1 MASLNFATV
10 NTGGISRKF
19 ASLRHFLHIDQI
31 HIAAI
36 TETQSKRPVN
46 ITGFHSY
53 NKPSPTTRAKHGVTL
68 LVSTSLASSQHIL
81 PPHLDH
87 LQAVAATIHINN
99 LNILFI
105 CYYNPPLETV
115 STQLLDYTS
124 TFRHAVIL
132 GDFNARHTDFGDTI
146 SNTNGRHLTRSLN
159 TLPLCRL
166 RNQFPTLIN
175 HVGTSIVDH
184 IIVTDNL
191 THITNTDSFIGTTV
205 TSDHLPLVSNF
216 TLQGPQP
223 RPTHIPIFD
232 FNNTNWTDFQ
242 NYITNNLP
250 HIDDTLD
257 PNTIDTQVTQL
268 TQLIKQA
275 QTLFV
280 PIKHIPTNRKPLPPQ
295 ILALIRVK
303 RRIYRE
309 FVQTRSPVLKTV
321 FNRLNAQIRRDINQ
335 FRLAHWSNSCSSLDY
350 RDGKK
355 FWDKFNSLTGR
366 KSHPIHHLSVNNTI
380 FNTPQDKANCFAAT
394 LQNIHQVPNDP
405 HFNQH
410 FFNTVTN
417 NTLRFRQNLPRLDY
431 DADLDPD
438 PDPDFPPDNP
448 DLTAPTTDD
457 EIKALIIRLKNSK
470 APGPDQI
477 KPILLKHLP
486 DTAIT
491 SITTI
496 YNSCFNSG
504 HFPTPWKEATTIMI
518 PKPNKDPNNPLSYR
532 PISLLN
538 ILGKIF
544 ETILASR
551 LRHTLEENNLLPP
564 EQFGFRPHRSTS
576 DPTFEL
582 FTDSTRSA
590 NLGQCTL
597 AVFLDVER
605 AFDRVW
611 HDGLI
616 QKFLSHNINLNF
628 IKLIDSFLSNRSCK
642 VKVQNSFSYP
652 VPLLSGVPQG
662 SVLSPIL
669 YIFYSSDFPVSD
681 LHQTKTR
688 FFADDTAL
696 WTSRTTAA
704 SASRTLQPLLNQIST
719 WTRKWRVK
727 INPTKSTAILF
738 KHPNLTRNKKFD
750 PRDITITLN
759 NTPIDLVPSTRTR
772 SRKSATDPTSSA
784 ISWETSKG
792 AIPALFSTPTTHSS
806 DPSSSTEPPSTHLSH
821 TPRHIAL
828 PHAND
833 KSFAEF
839 TASTASTP
847 AIPSTRTQTPPPSQT
862 VFTNSN
868 KTTSNAHSTTTTQ
881 LPKTHSTLHI
891 SFSHATT
898 LFATESPGSPEENCP
913 IHPRRFSQR
922 CTPTCPTIFNFSL
935 KRRPSQ

>member
-1 MASLNFATV
+1 MENERRLRSKGPVKHSPKKPLNLPTSLPSSANSPKT
-10 NTGGISRKF
+10 
-19 ASLRHFLHIDQI
+19 LPQ
-31 HIAAI
+31 
-36 TETQSKRPVN
+36 
-46 ITGFHSY
+46 
-53 NKPSPTTRAKHGVTL
+53 NKPIP
-68 LVSTSLASSQHIL
+68 SLMDKKIL
-81 PPHLDH
+81 PPPQTHATTLKSTKHTQQRSRTPSPSNSETSASFSSTTSEKSSSTTTSKKLSFRYSIQNIPAPLATQKSFYSHLISLGLHQIDSLKVNYNKSALLVLSRQLTPNQIST
-87 LQAVAATIHINN
+87 LQAGFPGSKIQFKL
-99 LNILFI
+99 LN
-105 CYYNPPLETV
+105 PTR
-115 STQLLDYTS
+115 LLPQIEPKPI
-124 TFRHAVIL
+124 TF
-132 GDFNARHTDFGDTI
+132 
-146 SNTNGRHLTRSLN
+146 
-159 TLPLCRL
+159 
-166 RNQFPTLIN
+166 
-175 HVGTSIVDH
+175 SIV
-184 IIVTDNL
+184 V
-191 THITNTDSFIGTTV
+191 
-205 TSDHLPLVSNF
+205 
-216 TLQGPQP
+216 
-223 RPTHIPIFD
+223 
-232 FNNTNWTDFQ
+232 
-242 NYITNNLP
+242 
-250 HIDDTLD
+250 
-257 PNTIDTQVTQL
+257 
-268 TQLIKQA
+268 
-275 QTLFV
+275 
-280 PIKHIPTNRKPLPPQ
+280 
-295 ILALIRVK
+295 
-303 RRIYRE
+303 
-309 FVQTRSPVLKTV
+309 
-321 FNRLNAQIRRDINQ
+321 
-335 FRLAHWSNSCSSLDY
+335 
-350 RDGKK
+350 
-355 FWDKFNSLTGR
+355 
-366 KSHPIHHLSVNNTI
+366 
-380 FNTPQDKANCFAAT
+380 
-394 LQNIHQVPNDP
+394 
-405 HFNQH
+405 
-410 FFNTVTN
+410 
-417 NTLRFRQNLPRLDY
+417 
-431 DADLDPD
+431 
-438 PDPDFPPDNP
+438 
-448 DLTAPTTDD
+448 
-457 EIKALIIRLKNSK
+457 
-470 APGPDQI
+470 
-477 KPILLKHLP
+477 ILLKHLP

-750 PRDITITLN
+750 PRDITITLD